1 MDWDAKMLPAWDLGT
16 VVVPIG
22 GGGGALDLKLGAP
35 TSSRA
40 AVATAA
46 PTLPSANPPP
56 PPPPPSSSAPPK
68 RPRPGHAQQAAP
80 ACSVQGCDADLSQ
93 CRDYHRRHKVCVAH
107 SKAPFVTVA
116 GQQQR
121 FCQQCSRRS
130 DKVHIVPTPLHHIH
144 RKARMGGGRQD
155 GDRRVPRP
163 VLPCRPPQR
172 RRRRRPLPRQGPEA
186 PPIPD
191 QPQQWMPA
199 IHRHH
204 DGFLREQQQAQQRQL
219 CSLSSVRQPDT
230 STGTDGHDPYR
241 AAPRRH
247 GIAVRQAPWRRRRR
261 RLPRRDVVHEGGRQP
276 AGFQSDNVLTRSCHC
291 SCNTAAPAVPPW
303 LLLPCERWRAGQQQP
318 RWRRHSGPPLLVVV
332 DARLSDEDHVLG

>member
-1 MDWDAKMLPAWDLGT
+1 VVGFEKTPDYRPGLLVYSPPLSGPSALGTQLVSVSDGLLLRTQQRSGNALPKSTVWSRQPTAVTSADDCKRGAFLPDLSPAPTPTPTRGLLCLCYAQQGSREQASSNAHARAIATGCKPVAMDWDAKMLPAWDLGT

-121 FCQQCSRRS
+121 FCQQCSRCVRIPPPS
-130 DKVHIVPTPLHHIH
+130 PPHHVVSCRAAYGRTPLRAH
-144 RKARMGGGRQD
+144 GGRD
-155 GDRRVPRP
+155 GPS
-163 VLPCRPPQR
+163 PC
-172 RRRRRPLPRQGPEA
+172 
-186 PPIPD
+186 
-191 QPQQWMPA
+191 M
-199 IHRHH
+199 
-204 DGFLREQQQAQQRQL
+204 F
-219 CSLSSVRQPDT
+219 SS
-230 STGTDGHDPYR
+230 
-241 AAPRRH
+241 
-247 GIAVRQAPWRRRRR
+247 
-261 RLPRRDVVHEGGRQP
+261 
-276 AGFQSDNVLTRSCHC
+276 
-291 SCNTAAPAVPPW
+291 
-303 LLLPCERWRAGQQQP
+303 
-318 RWRRHSGPPLLVVV
+318 
-332 DARLSDEDHVLG
+332 